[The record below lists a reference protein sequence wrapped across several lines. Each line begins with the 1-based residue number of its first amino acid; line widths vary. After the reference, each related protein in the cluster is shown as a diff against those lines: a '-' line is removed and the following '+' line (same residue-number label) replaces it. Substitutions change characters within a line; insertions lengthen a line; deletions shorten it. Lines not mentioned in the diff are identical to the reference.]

1 MLEEKPMY
9 TKILVPLDGS
19 KLAECVMPHLEAIA
33 SGCGTQE
40 VFLISVTEKI
50 RVRENVNI
58 PGEGGESYRVLNAT
72 SMASGQ
78 LLIPVPDTLIG
89 ESPSSEPTWLREV
102 GKMYNQAD
110 KYLDKLERNLS
121 KKGFNVKTSVLIGN
135 PAEAIVSF
143 AKDNEVDLII
153 MASHGRSGVS
163 RWASGSVT
171 DRVFRSS
178 CVPVLMVRAPGCV
191 PGF

>member
-1 MLEEKPMY
+1 MY

-19 KLAECVMPHLEAIA
+19 KLAECVFPHLEAIA

-40 VFLISVTEKI
+40 VILISVTEKVRI
-50 RVRENVNI
+50 RENLTV
-58 PGEGGESYRVLNAT
+58 PGEGAENYQVLNET
-72 SMASGQ
+72 TLISGQ
-78 LLIPVPDTLIG
+78 LAVPMAGTMMGDH
-89 ESPSSEPTWLREV
+89 PSSKPSWLREV

-110 KYLDKLERNLS
+110 KYLDRVQRDLI
-121 KKGFNVKTSVLIGN
+121 KKGFNVETSVLIGN
-135 PAEAIVSF
+135 PAEAIVNF
-143 AKDNEVDLII
+143 AADNGVELII

-171 DRVFRSS
+171 EKVFRSS
-178 CVPVLMVRAPGCV
+178 CVPVLMVRAPGCI